1 MQVCYFTGVMRKV
14 DWQRAQKAHCSCN
27 TVSGHIINPRA
38 AKFNTDRLEG
48 KSSGRG
54 ARLLWLRRYASGVP
68 QTTEPQM
75 DSPDIFTQT
84 ATGTCG
90 DRPTDQRTGEGV
102 EGNDS
107 ENMREREKRRKTGS
121 SIFSK
126 ARHPAAKTSS
136 SFSVKRMECFVK
148 YGSFAAQKAVAVIDG
163 RGAAQ

>member
-54 ARLLWLRRYASGVP
+54 ARLLWPRRHASRSHRRQSPNGFSRYFYANSHWN
-68 QTTEPQM
+68 M
-75 DSPDIFTQT
+75 W
-84 ATGTCG
+84 
-90 DRPTDQRTGEGV
+90 RPTDGRGGKR
-102 EGNDS
+102 NDS

-136 SFSVKRMECFVK
+136 SSR
-148 YGSFAAQKAVAVIDG
+148 
-163 RGAAQ
+163 